1 MEFLSNMIPEFSDL
15 VRTDQ
20 EQLLRNTILEL
31 LILKVDRTTCKTID
45 KTTETLFFWVDQTY
59 FFYSESSVLG
69 TAEISSTGNSRKSR
83 LMVYIK

>member
-45 KTTETLFFWVDQTY
+45 KTTDKTTWLFYTHGY
-59 FFYSESSVLG
+59 FILKSQHSES
-69 TAEISSTGNSRKSR
+69 I
-83 LMVYIK
+83 